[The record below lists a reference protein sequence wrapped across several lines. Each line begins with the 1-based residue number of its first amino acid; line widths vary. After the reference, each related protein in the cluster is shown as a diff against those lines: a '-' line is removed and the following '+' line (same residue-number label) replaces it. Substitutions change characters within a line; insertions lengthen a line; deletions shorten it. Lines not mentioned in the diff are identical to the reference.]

1 MEKSIIATGKTL
13 ESAIDAAL
21 RQLGMDRD
29 SVSVEIIRN
38 AKSGFL
44 GFGAVDAQVKVTYEA
59 PDEEDA
65 GPKPALSSAS
75 RTRPRHV
82 TAPVTAPV
90 PQAPAAP
97 RTPAAPK
104 APQPQQERRPARQ
117 PQEPRPQQERK
128 PREQR
133 PAPRPA
139 VPAEPVVYTPA
150 APGST
155 EERIEAFIKGLLEH
169 MGSDAVPHAVKTGED
184 SYQVDLVGDN
194 LGMLIGRR
202 GETLDAIQHLTNY
215 AVNRD
220 AGKRAR
226 ISVDAEHY
234 RQKREESLQRLA
246 AKVAGKVVKYRRNI
260 TLEPMNAYERH
271 VIHAALQ
278 DTPNVTTYSTGT
290 EPNRRI
296 VVAYSRDGAAFR
308 DEDE

>member
-128 PREQR
+128 PQEQR

-184 SYQVDLVGDN
+184 SYQVDLVGD
-194 LGMLIGRR
+194 R
-202 GETLDAIQHLTNY
+202 
-215 AVNRD
+215 
-220 AGKRAR
+220 K
-226 ISVDAEHY
+226 SV
-234 RQKREESLQRLA
+234 
-246 AKVAGKVVKYRRNI
+246 V
-260 TLEPMNAYERH
+260 
-271 VIHAALQ
+271 
-278 DTPNVTTYSTGT
+278 
-290 EPNRRI
+290 
-296 VVAYSRDGAAFR
+296 
-308 DEDE
+308 

>member
-97 RTPAAPK
+97 
-104 APQPQQERRPARQ
+104 
-117 PQEPRPQQERK
+117 
-128 PREQR
+128 
-133 PAPRPA
+133 
-139 VPAEPVVYTPA
+139 
-150 APGST
+150 GST
-155 EERIEAFIKGLLEH
+155 EERIETFIKGLLEH

-202 GETLDAIQHLTNY
+202 GDTLDAIQHLTNY

-278 DTPNVTTYSTGT
+278 DAPNVTTYSTGT